1 MEKWKDDLNNFF
13 RKKAKESQHELEKK
27 TRTHQMEPIVA
38 EFYSSTVEPAFNE
51 LKTELE
57 KHGKTVKLYMRNV
70 KEQSIEVYSNYN
82 LELAYSVT
90 ADISPNGVHI
100 YSKITLRDKKDGRR
114 RNTAGRF
121 SHGISNI
128 TEEEVIQNFLNYY
141 KRYS

>member
-1 MEKWKDDLNNFF
+1 VEKWKEDLNNFF
-13 RKKAKESQHELEKK
+13 KKKTKESQHESEKRAR
-27 TRTHQMEPIVA
+27 TRQKELIVA

-57 KHGKTVKLYMRNV
+57 KYGKTVKLYTRNV
-70 KEQSIEVYSNYN
+70 REQAIEVYSNYN
-82 LELAYSVT
+82 LELAYSV
-90 ADISPNGVHI
+90 AVDISPNGIHV
-100 YSKITLRDKKDGRR
+100 YSKITSRDKKDGRR

-128 TEEEVIQNFLNYY
+128 TKDEVIQNFLNYY

>member
-1 MEKWKDDLNNFF
+1 VEKWKVDLNNFF

-27 TRTHQMEPIVA
+27 TQTHQMEPIVA
-38 EFYSSTVEPAFNE
+38 EFFSSTIAPAFNE

-57 KHGKTVKLYMRNV
+57 KHGKTVKLYTGNV

-82 LELAYSVT
+82 LELAYLVT
-90 ADISPNGVHI
+90 AEISPNGVHI
-100 YSKITLRDKKDGRR
+100 YSKITSRDKKDGRR
-114 RNTAGRF
+114 RNAAGRF

-128 TEEEVIQNFLNYY
+128 TKEEVIQNFLNYY